1 MTQTLASKGYARQL
15 YATAMEF
22 YQTYAVLEEV
32 NSPRH
37 DFIAMK
43 HFLLCHALEL
53 ALKGLLVDTGQY
65 NEDEL
70 KAKFG
75 HDLEKLANKVK
86 QVYGSFP
93 EVDACMG
100 FISILNPDY
109 KSKGYEYPING
120 GRFKGTSHEQFGA
133 VVEVLIRTAARSIQ
147 SYTYSDVPLP

>member
-1 MTQTLASKGYARQL
+1 MTQTLTSKGYLRQL

-22 YQTYAVLEEV
+22 YQTYAVLEEA

-53 ALKGLLVDTGQY
+53 ALKGLLVDTGRY

-75 HDLEKLANKVK
+75 HDLEKLAITVK

-93 EVDACMG
+93 EVDTCIG

-120 GRFKGTSHEQFGA
+120 GRFKGTMH
-133 VVEVLIRTAARSIQ
+133 
-147 SYTYSDVPLP
+147 

>member
-1 MTQTLASKGYARQL
+1 MTQTQTSKGYARQL

-22 YQTYAVLEEV
+22 FQTYAVLEEAK
-32 NSPRH
+32 SQRH

-53 ALKGLLVDTGQY
+53 ALKGLLIDTGQY
-65 NEDEL
+65 NEDQL

-75 HDLEKLANKVK
+75 HDLEKLAKTVK
-86 QVYGSFP
+86 QVYGAFP

-109 KSKGYEYPING
+109 RSKGYEYPING
-120 GRFKGTSHEQFGA
+120 GRFIGTSHEQFGV
-133 VVEVLIRTAARSIQ
+133 VVEALIHKTARNIE
-147 SYTYSDVPLP
+147 SYAYSDVPIP